1 MNWPSGFGEEEKNV
15 KVNDYDYD
23 NNDRQIL
30 IRKAVK
36 SIYLPILSRMQ

>member
-15 KVNDYDYD
+15 KVYDYDYN

-30 IRKAVK
+30 IRKTVK